1 MSISTPV
8 ELLRGVLQWQNWTA
22 QDFPAR
28 ALKQNKKTNKQQQQK
43 NPTPYSPTQPKVL
56 LTLNLRA
63 C

>member
-43 NPTPYSPTQPKVL
+43 TQPPTPQP
-56 LTLNLRA
+56 NLRS

>member
-28 ALKQNKKTNKQQQQK
+28 ALKQNKKTNNNNK